1 MKITWLFLIKAIAKF
16 KWGWYERIGP
26 SKLYCHILRIKSRA
40 IKFKERVGWV
50 TKSDVRLGPWF
61 LNKIPIWLKSFS
73 YILELYLS
81 HSSDAKRD
89 GITSR
94 DPINLG
100 AKFKTQKA
108 GRDIFN
114 SFMLDSSVQNIYK
127 KYSSDF
133 LIWKRLH
140 EFAWSVI
147 LLGLLLLLKHALFCA
162 LHSVWFVGQ
171 IGLIS
176 TIYKVDFPF
185 LLVFSRDPFWS
196 NFYSILR

>member
-50 TKSDVRLGPWF
+50 TESDVRLGPWF

-108 GRDIFN
+108 GRDFFN
-114 SFMLDSSVQNIYK
+114 SFMLVLCKIFTKSIEQCLSNLK
-127 KYSSDF
+127 KASW
-133 LIWKRLH
+133 IR
-140 EFAWSVI
+140 VI
-147 LLGLLLLLKHALFCA
+147 
-162 LHSVWFVGQ
+162 SNS
-171 IGLIS
+171 IRPS
-176 TIYKVDFPF
+176 TAVETRPF
-185 LLVFSRDPFWS
+185 LRFTQCLICRANRSHFH
-196 NFYSILR
+196 NL

>member
-40 IKFKERVGWV
+40 IKFKERVGWD
-50 TKSDVRLGPWF
+50 TESDVRLGPWF

-114 SFMLDSSVQNIYK
+114 SFMLVLCKIFTKSA
-127 KYSSDF
+127 F

-147 LLGLLLLLKHALFCA
+147 LLRP
-162 LHSVWFVGQ
+162 
-171 IGLIS
+171 S
-176 TIYKVDFPF
+176 TAVETRPF
-185 LLVFSRDPFWS
+185 LRFTQCLICRANRSHFH
-196 NFYSILR
+196 NL